1 MAYPC
6 TERSASYQARARLEV
21 PNQSVQTCRRGRVTC
36 SLWGLPQSV
45 PTHEMPFVVCQ
56 CVMLASTSFVIDE
69 LTTKIAPSTLTTT
82 CRNYLLISK
91 AWKQRTKIRMG
102 RLPFSHVRM
111 NYFWWAKTERIVV
124 YSAVNLLFRNNKI
137 QLSKCH
143 YITIF
148 MNCKISLTYISE
160 THWKQSIKF
169 QIESMF
175 HFPFS

>member
-1 MAYPC
+1 MSSLE
-6 TERSASYQARARLEV
+6 TVWVLTKSAIGSQLRRDTTSLKGCHHHLRFQNYIWFSFCGVAIICQHSLTFSRMYDFTHSVRAITGV
-21 PNQSVQTCRRGRVTC
+21 
-36 SLWGLPQSV
+36 
-45 PTHEMPFVVCQ
+45 
-56 CVMLASTSFVIDE
+56 
-69 LTTKIAPSTLTTT
+69 TT
-82 CRNYLLISK
+82 CRNYLFIVKLENS
-91 AWKQRTKIRMG
+91 ATKIWMG

>member
-1 MAYPC
+1 MFWYAKIVFYNTFIIP
-6 TERSASYQARARLEV
+6 RQIRD
-21 PNQSVQTCRRGRVTC
+21 
-36 SLWGLPQSV
+36 GL
-45 PTHEMPFVVCQ
+45 FIG
-56 CVMLASTSFVIDE
+56 CVNH
-69 LTTKIAPSTLTTT
+69 TT
-82 CRNYLLISK
+82 CRNYLLIVK
-91 AWKQRTKIRMG
+91 AWKQHTKIWMG

-111 NYFWWAKTERIVV
+111 NYFWWAKTERIKD

-169 QIESMF
+169 QIECFTFLFPNIWNNHLTTFSSLTMISMVI
-175 HFPFS
+175 SANE

>member
-1 MAYPC
+1 MCWMYRNNKYLLCFLLRTVKKMHKYDIADCWMTADFTLYKPIGVGDGWGAPWC
-6 TERSASYQARARLEV
+6 ASAPSS
-21 PNQSVQTCRRGRVTC
+21 SVLQRVGKW
-36 SLWGLPQSV
+36 L
-45 PTHEMPFVVCQ
+45 
-56 CVMLASTSFVIDE
+56 
-69 LTTKIAPSTLTTT
+69 IAPTT
-82 CRNYLLISK
+82 CRNYLLIVK

-143 YITIF
+143 HITIF

-169 QIESMF
+169 QIESRF

>member
-1 MAYPC
+1 MISSLVFFL
-6 TERSASYQARARLEV
+6 RSIRKLWTKLREYLPNAADYTRLITDDL
-21 PNQSVQTCRRGRVTC
+21 S
-36 SLWGLPQSV
+36 
-45 PTHEMPFVVCQ
+45 
-56 CVMLASTSFVIDE
+56 
-69 LTTKIAPSTLTTT
+69 TT
-82 CRNYLLISK
+82 CRNYLLIVK

>member
-1 MAYPC
+1 MTPIKTPLKTNYPLR
-6 TERSASYQARARLEV
+6 TYIYLIFLEQFSMSILWLQSASAV
-21 PNQSVQTCRRGRVTC
+21 SV
-36 SLWGLPQSV
+36 
-45 PTHEMPFVVCQ
+45 
-56 CVMLASTSFVIDE
+56 
-69 LTTKIAPSTLTTT
+69 TT
-82 CRNYLLISK
+82 CRNYLFIVKLENS
-91 AWKQRTKIRMG
+91 ATKIWMG

-143 YITIF
+143 HITIF

>member
-1 MAYPC
+1 MIKIDIKSIKTSSLGIVEDFRNTFFHSFNVFYRRCPIAHRPALSLNVLNL
-6 TERSASYQARARLEV
+6 ESAGRRRTSSRKKKKDG
-21 PNQSVQTCRRGRVTC
+21 SV
-36 SLWGLPQSV
+36 SV
-45 PTHEMPFVVCQ
+45 RP
-56 CVMLASTSFVIDE
+56 
-69 LTTKIAPSTLTTT
+69 TT
-82 CRNYLLISK
+82 CRNYLLIVK